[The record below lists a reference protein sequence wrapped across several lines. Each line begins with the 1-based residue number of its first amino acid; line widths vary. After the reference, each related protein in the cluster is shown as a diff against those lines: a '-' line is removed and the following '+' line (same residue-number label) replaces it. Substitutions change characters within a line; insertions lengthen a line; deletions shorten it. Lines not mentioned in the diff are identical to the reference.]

1 MSSAPRPKMSR
12 FVCEQ
17 LPEELRYPF
26 PNADGTAR
34 VDRLRS
40 GDEYFAEDLELVD
53 GPLFPLGQVVVTPGL
68 LDELAEVG
76 IDPAAL
82 GSLLERHR
90 GGDWGELESEDL
102 VANDIAVRSG
112 ARILSSYRIGA
123 VRIWVI
129 TEASIDDA
137 GDRASTCLLTPDEY

>member
-1 MSSAPRPKMSR
+1 MSNAPRPKMSR
-12 FVCEQ
+12 FVYEQ
-17 LPEELRYPF
+17 LSEELRYPF

-40 GDEYFAEDLELVD
+40 GDEYFAEDVELVD
-53 GPLFPLGQVVVTPGL
+53 GPLFSLGQVVVTPGL
-68 LDELAEVG
+68 LDEVEKAG
-76 IDPAAL
+76 IDPDAL

-102 VANDIAVRSG
+102 VANDAALRSG

-123 VRIWVI
+123 VRVWVI
-129 TEASIDDA
+129 TEASIDAA
-137 GDRASTCLLTPDEY
+137 GHRASTCLLTPDEY